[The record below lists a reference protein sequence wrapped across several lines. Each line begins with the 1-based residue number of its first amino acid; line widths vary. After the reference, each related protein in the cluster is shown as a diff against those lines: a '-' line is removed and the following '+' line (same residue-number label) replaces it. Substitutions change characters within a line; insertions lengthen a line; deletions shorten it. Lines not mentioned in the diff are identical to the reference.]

1 LGGPCLIND
10 EVILLKPKFKN
21 IYKPIV
27 RIDNKIRIGF
37 ESEALEI
44 EDEDYS
50 IEKFINALDGNK
62 NIEELSRTL
71 KITVDEVVD
80 GISTLDEYLLLEDA
94 NNISNLNMNQ
104 QERYRANL
112 NYFSFHSNLHTTSD
126 TFQKKLT
133 DSTVAILG
141 IGGSSLISASLAG
154 MGVGK
159 IIGLDYDIV
168 ELSNLNR
175 QFLYSEDDIGKL
187 KTIAAEERLKRINND
202 IEIEMH
208 NMKVMNAKD
217 LLSIIDRADIVI
229 NAIDQPPITSSRW
242 VNSACV
248 HLNKTYL
255 QGGVTNTRVVLQKI
269 VPTISCFDCYLIQ
282 SLKTVEGFDKQIMSA
297 STHNFSGR
305 NTAYAPNIAL
315 MGSLF
320 STEISKYLLS
330 LNEQEDSFTA
340 DINNFDGIDYKKFP
354 ILKATNCPT
363 CSDPLTFNEPV
374 SFNELIQLAQV
385 EDVLS

>member
-1 LGGPCLIND
+1 M
-10 EVILLKPKFKN
+10 KPKFKN

-44 EDEDYS
+44 EDEDLS
-50 IEKFINALDGNK
+50 VEKFIHSLDGNK
-62 NIEELSRTL
+62 SIEELSQTL
-71 KITVDEVVD
+71 NITVDEVID
-80 GISTLDEYLLLEDA
+80 GISALDEYLLLEDA
-94 NNISNLNMNQ
+94 DTISNLNMNQ

-112 NYFSFHSNLHTTSD
+112 NYFSFHSNLHTPSES
-126 TFQKKLT
+126 FQRKLNG
-133 DSTVAILG
+133 STVAILG

-159 IIGLDYDIV
+159 IIGLDYDTV

-175 QFLYSEDDIGKL
+175 QFLYSEDDLGKL
-187 KTIAAEERLKRINND
+187 KTIAAEERLKKINKE

-208 NMKVMNAKD
+208 NMKVTNAKD
-217 LLSIIDRADIVI
+217 LLSIIDRADVVI

-269 VPTISCFDCYLIQ
+269 VPSGSCFDCYLIQ
-282 SLKTVEGFDKQIMSA
+282 SIKSVEGFDKQILSA

-320 STEISKYLLS
+320 STEISKHILS
-330 LNEQEDSFTA
+330 LNEREESFTA

-363 CSDPLTFNEPV
+363 CSNPHIFKEPV
-374 SFNELIQLAQV
+374 SFKELIQMAQV
-385 EDVLS
+385 EDVFS